1 LRSKVELAMQEDLSK
16 LTTRELGERIRITGE
31 RADLHAKSAAFH
43 LRRLAA
49 ALRAQGYGSAPR
61 RGR

>member
-1 LRSKVELAMQEDLSK
+1 MQEDLSK
-16 LTTRELGERIRITGE
+16 LTTRELGERIRISGE

-49 ALRAQGYGSAPR
+49 ALRAQGYGSPPR
-61 RGR
+61 RSR

>member
-1 LRSKVELAMQEDLSK
+1 MRDDLRH
-16 LTTRELGERIRITGE
+16 LTTRQLGAQARITGQL
-31 RADLHAKSAAFH
+31 ANLHAKSAAFH

-49 ALRAQGYGSAPR
+49 ALRAQGYGSPPR